1 MSLIRYRL
9 GNLIVASIATVIG
22 FLAGL
27 YIGRDS
33 RQAAVNNRLP
43 IWTIMGNNLHV
54 GGLVILLGLISFG
67 VGGLIVIA
75 YNQLIFGATV
85 MAVYSESGW
94 GPIITGVLPHAFFE
108 LVATVTCGILGFE
121 GWRALRIIKKRI
133 VSGERT
139 PFGISGILTLA
150 GIAFGFY
157 LLGAVIESVI
167 SYVEVGQR

>member
-1 MSLIRYRL
+1 VSLIRYRL

-43 IWTIMGNNLHV
+43 IWTILGNNLHV

-94 GPIITGVLPHAFFE
+94 GPIITGVLPHPFFE
-108 LVATVTCGILGFE
+108 LVANVT
-121 GWRALRIIKKRI
+121 
-133 VSGERT
+133 
-139 PFGISGILTLA
+139 
-150 GIAFGFY
+150 
-157 LLGAVIESVI
+157 
-167 SYVEVGQR
+167 

>member
-43 IWTIMGNNLHV
+43 IWTILGNNLHV

-121 GWRALRIIKKRI
+121 GWRALRII
-133 VSGERT
+133 SGERT